1 MTSLFKPLLIAAM
14 LAGAGLA
21 TGAHA
26 MGMGMAG
33 HHGDGQGG
41 QHQRMDPAR
50 MQQMMAQRQ
59 AELKARLKITASQE
73 AAWNAYVASMQP
85 PAGMGQRMD
94 PQARKKMH
102 EEMAALTTPQR
113 IDRMNAMK
121 AGREAAMASRQEATK
136 AFYAA
141 LTPEQQAVFDTQGMV
156 GKRQGRGDG
165 AHGPR
170 HS

>member
-1 MTSLFKPLLIAAM
+1 MTSFIKPLLIAAM

-21 TGAHA
+21 TSAHA
-26 MGMGMAG
+26 MGG
-33 HHGDGQGG
+33 HHGGGQMG

-59 AELKARLKITASQE
+59 ADLKARLKITASQE

-94 PQARKKMH
+94 PQARQKMH

-121 AGREAAMASRQEATK
+121 AERDASMARRHEATK
-136 AFYAA
+136 AFYAV
-141 LTPEQQAVFDTQGMV
+141 LTPEQQSVFDSSRMM
-156 GKRQGRGDG
+156 GKRQGRGEG
-165 AHGPR
+165 RHGP
-170 HS
+170 HHG

>member
-1 MTSLFKPLLIAAM
+1 MTSFFKPLLIAAL

-21 TGAHA
+21 TSAHA
-26 MGMGMAG
+26 MGG
-33 HHGDGQGG
+33 HHGEERMG

-59 AELKARLKITASQE
+59 ADLKAKLKITASQE
-73 AAWNAYVASMQP
+73 SAWNAYVASMQP

-102 EEMAALTTPQR
+102 EEMAALSTPQR

-121 AGREAAMASRQEATK
+121 AERDAMMAKRHEATK

-141 LTPEQQAVFDTQGMV
+141 LTPEQQGVFDNSRMM
-156 GKRQGRGDG
+156 GKRQGRGEG
-165 AHGPR
+165 HHGPR
-170 HS
+170 HG

>member
-1 MTSLFKPLLIAAM
+1 MTSFFKPLLIAAM

-26 MGMGMAG
+26 MGMGG
-33 HHGDGQGG
+33 QHGDGQRG

-59 AELKARLKITASQE
+59 AELKAKLKITASQE

-85 PAGMGQRMD
+85 PAGMD

-141 LTPEQQAVFDTQGMV
+141 LTPEQQAVFDTQGMM
-156 GKRQGRGDG
+156 GRRQGRGDG

-170 HS
+170 HG

>member
-1 MTSLFKPLLIAAM
+1 MTSFFKPLLIAAM

-21 TGAHA
+21 TSAHA
-26 MGMGMAG
+26 MGG
-33 HHGDGQGG
+33 HHGGGPMG

-59 AELKARLKITASQE
+59 AELKAKLKITASQE

-85 PAGMGQRMD
+85 PAGMAQRMD
-94 PQARKKMH
+94 PQARTKMR

-121 AGREAAMASRQEATK
+121 AERDTLMARRLEATK
-136 AFYAA
+136 AFYAT
-141 LTPEQQAVFDTQGMV
+141 LTPEQQGVFDSNAMM
-156 GKRQGRGDG
+156 GKRQGRGEG
-165 AHGPR
+165 QHGPR
-170 HS
+170 HG